1 MTPTDTVSLLVGPP
15 PVLHAAPAQPLTRST
30 CWGRSC
36 PEGQN
41 ALAGRAHNQANKMRH
56 NPNASLG
63 EGQSEGPSPR
73 LLSPQATLLPG
84 LGPRPSSSLSWPLP
98 WGSSTGK
105 VPIGGPF
112 CDPSSWMGAAPHS
125 GATAVS
131 RLDTSAPELSPP
143 ISHYDHH
150 YSHYDHCSHTKTTST
165 AVSRRNGTKA
175 LPPARLPGARNRNPL
190 SHKGL
195 RGNRGLGSG
204 PPSRVQ
210 RGGRGRQKDDR
221 GVWGAG
227 EGRPCPRLR
236 PPGKHD
242 PARYWV
248 TGELTSINCIR
259 NHHPWE

>member
-1 MTPTDTVSLLVGPP
+1 MRVYVIHISSRSLSLRCWTHCSLLCKMGDVKGLSLSASRTDSIAQSTCPMTPPASVSLLVGPLP
-15 PVLHAAPAQPLTRST
+15 ILPAAPAQPLTRST

-41 ALAGRAHNQANKMRH
+41 ALAGRAHNQANKMRY

-98 WGSSTGK
+98 WGCSTGK
-105 VPIGGPF
+105 VPIGGPS
-112 CDPSSWMGAAPHS
+112 CDPSSRMGAAPHS

-150 YSHYDHCSHTKTTST
+150 YSHYDHRSHTHHSHTLLSHTTLSHTTLRHT
-165 AVSRRNGTKA
+165 ALT
-175 LPPARLPGARNRNPL
+175 PGPPL
-190 SHKGL
+190 SHHDH
-195 RGNRGLGSG
+195 
-204 PPSRVQ
+204 Q
-210 RGGRGRQKDDR
+210 R
-221 GVWGAG
+221 
-227 EGRPCPRLR
+227 CCL
-236 PPGKHD
+236 
-242 PARYWV
+242 
-248 TGELTSINCIR
+248 
-259 NHHPWE
+259 